1 MTRLLTLVGCTRR
14 ATPWYTAPMAKHKKT
29 GAPLPAP
36 RDDRGP
42 TYEEILCTI
51 SAMLEAAHHSAAKAV
66 NSLMTAT
73 YWEIG
78 RRIVVSEQAGKARA
92 EYGEGLIARLA
103 EDLAARHGRGF
114 SARNLR
120 QMRAFYLGW
129 EIWQTPSAKSL
140 ARAKGFTPA
149 IDLADKGRP
158 SVAAT
163 LIPKPTLATLAE
175 AFRLP
180 WSHYVRLLA
189 FNDSKA
195 REFYEAE
202 ALRGG
207 WSIRQLNRQVDSQF
221 YERTLLSRNKAAML
235 TKGQK
240 PRPED
245 AVTPRE
251 EIKDPFV
258 LEFLD
263 LKDEYSE
270 LELEEALIRHME
282 GFLLELGNDFAFV
295 GRQKRLR
302 VGDEWYRVDLVF
314 FHRRLR
320 CLILCD
326 LKLGKLTP
334 GDLGQV
340 NFYVNYARE
349 HWTNPDENPPVGLV
363 LCAAHEA
370 NVARYALGGM
380 SNQILTAQYRTALPS
395 EETLSEELARTRRE
409 LETRGSPKKIRGGVP
424 KQTRSPKPKA

>member
-1 MTRLLTLVGCTRR
+1 
-14 ATPWYTAPMAKHKKT
+14 MAAHDTTVDT
-29 GAPLPAP
+29 GGLYPESHAVVYRPHGEAQE
-36 RDDRGP
+36 DRG
-42 TYEEILCTI
+42 T
-51 SAMLEAAHHSAAKAV
+51 AARPEGRPWTDLRRDPLHNLGAAGGRRHSAAKAV

-207 WSIRQLNRQVDSQF
+207 WSIRQLNRQIDSQF

-295 GRQKRLR
+295 GRRSASASATSR
-302 VGDEWYRVDLVF
+302 
-314 FHRRLR
+314 
-320 CLILCD
+320 
-326 LKLGKLTP
+326 
-334 GDLGQV
+334 
-340 NFYVNYARE
+340 A
-349 HWTNPDENPPVGLV
+349 VGLLLTSV
-363 LCAAHEA
+363 ALA
-370 NVARYALGGM
+370 N
-380 SNQILTAQYRTALPS
+380 
-395 EETLSEELARTRRE
+395 
-409 LETRGSPKKIRGGVP
+409 
-424 KQTRSPKPKA
+424 

>member
-1 MTRLLTLVGCTRR
+1 
-14 ATPWYTAPMAKHKKT
+14 
-29 GAPLPAP
+29 
-36 RDDRGP
+36 
-42 TYEEILCTI
+42 
-51 SAMLEAAHHSAAKAV
+51 
-66 NSLMTAT
+66 MTAT

-78 RRIVVSEQAGKARA
+78 RCIVESEQGGQARA
-92 EYGEGLIARLA
+92 QYGEALLKQLSQ
-103 EDLAARHGRGF
+103 DLTRTHGRGF
-114 SARNLR
+114 SRQNLQ

-129 EIWQTPSAKSL
+129 EIRQTPSGK
-140 ARAKGFTPA
+140 FTASPQVSKRERTITPLPA
-149 IDLADKGRP
+149 PDLT
-158 SVAAT
+158 T
-163 LIPKPTLATLAE
+163 LVE
-175 AFRLP
+175 AFPLP

-189 FNDSKA
+189 LKDLKA
-195 REFYEAE
+195 REFYESE

-207 WSIRQLNRQVDSQF
+207 WSIRQLNRQIDSQF

-235 TKGQK
+235 SKGQK

-245 AVTPRE
+245 AITAQE

-302 VGDEWYRVDLVF
+302 VGDEWFRVDLVF

-334 GDLGQV
+334 GDIGQM
-340 NFYVNYARE
+340 NFYVNYAHE
-349 HWTNPDENPPVGLV
+349 HWTHVDENPPVGLI
-363 LCAAHEA
+363 LCAAEEA
-370 NVARYALGGM
+370 DVARYALGGM

-395 EETLSEELARTRRE
+395 EEALSEELARTRRG
-409 LETRGSPKKIRGGVP
+409 LETRSTPENVRGEVP
-424 KQTRSPKPKA
+424 KPRRSRKRKRR

>member
-1 MTRLLTLVGCTRR
+1 
-14 ATPWYTAPMAKHKKT
+14 MAKQKKP

-36 RDDRGP
+36 RDVRGP
-42 TYEEILCTI
+42 AYEEILSGI
-51 SAMLEAAHHSAAKAV
+51 SALLEAARRSAARAV

-73 YWEIG
+73 YWEVG

-92 EYGEGLIARLA
+92 DYGEGLVSRLA
-103 EDLAARHGRGF
+103 DDLTRRYGRGF
-114 SARNLR
+114 SKSNLF
-120 QMRAFYLGW
+120 QMRAFYQGW
-129 EIWQTPSAKSL
+129 EIFQTASGKFE
-140 ARAKGFTPA
+140 ARARGPLPPA
-149 IDLADKGRP
+149 APGDPHDRASVERPMSVPDLGP
-158 SVAAT
+158 LT
-163 LIPKPTLATLAE
+163 T

-180 WSHYVRLLA
+180 WSHHVRLLTLKEL
-189 FNDSKA
+189 KA

-202 ALRGG
+202 ATRGG
-207 WSIRQLNRQVDSQF
+207 WSIRQLNRQIDSQF

-235 TKGQK
+235 AKGQR

-302 VGDEWYRVDLVF
+302 AGDEWYRVDLVF

-334 GDLGQV
+334 GDLGQM

-349 HWTNPDENPPVGLV
+349 HWTHPDENPPVGLI
-363 LCAAHEA
+363 LCAAREA
-370 NVARYALGGM
+370 DVARYALGGM

-395 EETLSEELARTRRE
+395 EEMLSEELARTRRE
-409 LETRGSPKKIRGGVP
+409 LETRRPARD
-424 KQTRSPKPKA
+424 QERD

>member
-1 MTRLLTLVGCTRR
+1 MARKKSKPVQPPALPTTAVGSNYEQILSGISELLESARR
-14 ATPWYTAPMAKHKKT
+14 
-29 GAPLPAP
+29 
-36 RDDRGP
+36 
-42 TYEEILCTI
+42 
-51 SAMLEAAHHSAAKAV
+51 SAARAV
-66 NSLMTAT
+66 NRLMTAS

-78 RRIVVSEQAGKARA
+78 RRLVESEQGGQARA
-92 EYGEGLIARLA
+92 EYGEALIARLS
-103 EDLAARHGRGF
+103 EDLTTRHGRGF

-120 QMRAFYLGW
+120 LMRAFYLGW
-129 EIWQTPSAKSL
+129 EIWQTPSAIFE
-140 ARAKGFTPA
+140 ARAKG
-149 IDLADKGRP
+149 GQ
-158 SVAAT
+158 
-163 LIPKPTLATLAE
+163 PTLSSGEAITPIPAPGLAELTE

-180 WSHYVRLLA
+180 WSHYVRLA
-189 FNDSKA
+189 AIEDPQA

-207 WSIRQLNRQVDSQF
+207 WSIRQLKRQIDSQF
-221 YERTLLSRNKAAML
+221 YQRTLLSKNKAGML
-235 TKGQK
+235 AKGQL

-245 AVTPRE
+245 AISPRD

-302 VGDEWYRVDLVF
+302 VGDEWYRVDPVF

-334 GDLGQV
+334 GDLGQM
-340 NFYVNYARE
+340 NFYVNFARE
-349 HWTNPDENPPVGLV
+349 HWTHPDENPPVGLI
-363 LCAAHEA
+363 LCAAQEA
-370 NVARYALGGM
+370 DVAHYALGGL
-380 SNQILTAQYRTALPS
+380 SNQILTARYRTALPS
-395 EETLSEELARTRRE
+395 EATLSEELAQTRRE
-409 LETRGSPKKIRGGVP
+409 LETRSPSQELPAATP
-424 KQTRSPKPKA
+424 KRSCSPRRKS

>member
-1 MTRLLTLVGCTRR
+1 
-14 ATPWYTAPMAKHKKT
+14 MAKNKKT
-29 GAPLPAP
+29 EASLPLPT
-36 RDDRGP
+36 DIGGP
-42 TYEEILCTI
+42 AYEEILSGI
-51 SAMLEAAHHSAAKAV
+51 SALLESARRSAARAV

-92 EYGEGLIARLA
+92 EYGEGLIALLA
-103 EDLAARHGRGF
+103 QDLAARHGRGF

-129 EIWQTPSAKSL
+129 EIWQTPSAKFE
-140 ARAKGFTPA
+140 ARTKGSTPA
-149 IDLADKGRP
+149 VFPGGTGRP
-158 SVAAT
+158 SEVAI
-163 LIPKPTLATLAE
+163 LIPDPGLATLAE

-180 WSHYVRLLA
+180 WSLYVRLA
-189 FNDSKA
+189 ATDDPKA

-207 WSIRQLNRQVDSQF
+207 WSIRQLSRQIDSQF
-221 YERTLLSRNKAAML
+221 YQRTLLSRNKAAML
-235 TKGQK
+235 AKGQK
-240 PRPED
+240 HRPED
-245 AVTPRE
+245 AVSPE
-251 EIKDPFV
+251 DEIKDPFV

-270 LELEEALIRHME
+270 LELEDALIRHME

-334 GDLGQV
+334 GDLGQM

-349 HWTNPDENPPVGLV
+349 HWTHPDENPPVGLI
-363 LCAAHEA
+363 LCAAQEA

-380 SNQILTAQYRTALPS
+380 SNRIIAAQYRTALPS
-395 EETLSEELARTRRE
+395 EEALSEELARTRRE
-409 LETRGSPKKIRGGVP
+409 LETRGTSGNVRGGVP
-424 KQTRSPKPKA
+424 KRTRSPKRKS